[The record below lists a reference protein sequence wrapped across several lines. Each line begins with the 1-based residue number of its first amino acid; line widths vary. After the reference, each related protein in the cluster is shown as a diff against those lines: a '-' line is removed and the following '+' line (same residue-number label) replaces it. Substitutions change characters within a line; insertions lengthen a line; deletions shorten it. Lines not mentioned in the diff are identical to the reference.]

1 MRTSLVLAHLCYAM
15 KSSPALAHRHDATL
29 SDLALAAAHRH
40 GATLS
45 DLLRALACGWGGMG
59 FNVP

>member
-15 KSSPALAHRHDATL
+15 KSSHALAPGHDATL
-29 SDLALAAAHRH
+29 SDLVLAAAHRH

-45 DLLRALACGWGGMG
+45 DLLLALAWG
-59 FNVP
+59 